1 MGDITKDV
9 DTIQKAC
16 SWFLLQC
23 YHLPEC
29 SDLNE
34 AHVRSWEKI
43 ACNVLEPPKLKS
55 LLPHTEISLRQNV
68 LRVHLAAATMKG
80 CLNPDPPQ
88 LITTE
93 FGWYSPEGFD
103 ILLPRVTLEGI
114 NMAHGPDTLIKV
126 IKSQCKTDTPC
137 RTKQC
142 ICRKH
147 TLKCTFLCKCR
158 STDICNNTLNL

>member
-29 SDLNE
+29 LDLNE
-34 AHVRSWEKI
+34 ARVRSWEKKM
-43 ACNVLEPPKLKS
+43 ARNVLEPPKLKS
-55 LLPHTEISLRQNV
+55 LPPTEVSFRQNV
-68 LRVHLAAATMKG
+68 LRAHLAAATMTG
-80 CLNPDPPQ
+80 SLNPDPPQ

-93 FGWYSPEGFD
+93 FGWYLPEGFD
-103 ILLPRVTLEGI
+103 ILLPRVTPEGTK
-114 NMAHGPDTLIKV
+114 MAPDVLIKV
-126 IKSQCKTDTPC
+126 IECQCKTYTPC